1 MENYQEFTK
10 PRHTA
15 TDKIQS
21 KVLPQGWCSATI
33 YLWDRCGM
41 LKVVGRGRDMFGDWQ
56 DRRYGIWVRL
66 SWAPHYVNWY
76 VDKYSQG
83 AKIIFVWCA
92 TIVCINFW
100 PHLHF
105 ECTRRRSVFKIKSPW
120 WKSVDLQN
128 LRKRRTLEPSFQ
140 MFRST
145 TNSAHSQEKYFY
157 IECSNRN

>member
-10 PRHTA
+10 PRHTV

-21 KVLPQGWCSATI
+21 KVLPQRWCSAVLPYI
-33 YLWDRCGM
+33 CGTDAECWRWW
-41 LKVVGRGRDMFGDWQ
+41 GGGRDMFGDWQ

-66 SWAPHYVNWY
+66 SWAPYYVNWY

-105 ECTRRRSVFKIKSPW
+105 EYGLGAAVY
-120 WKSVDLQN
+120 
-128 LRKRRTLEPSFQ
+128 LRLKALDGKVRTYNTYGNLEPLNLP
-140 MFRST
+140 FR
-145 TNSAHSQEKYFY
+145 
-157 IECSNRN
+157 CSV